1 MTSSCPSIQRL
12 QLAPL
17 FFTHT
22 FVSPSCAQVTCS
34 WAAVKL
40 CGLCGLITVDALE
53 WRKLGSFFFV
63 SVAFLAAIFANIKT
77 LQCAIRPLI
86 ECLLR
91 VIDEGGHEGRT
102 G

>member
-22 FVSPSCAQVTCS
+22 FAPCAQVTCS

-53 WRKLGSFFFV
+53 WRKLGSLSFV